1 LVNDTLRVTQLPV
14 TVRELT
20 FAPRCVYTMQDAI
33 AVAGSASARHASVSV
48 KSLFIAERRPK
59 GWVDI

>member
-1 LVNDTLRVTQLPV
+1 VTQLPV
-14 TVRELT
+14 AARELT
-20 FAPRCVYTMQDAI
+20 CEPRCVYTMHDAI

-48 KSLFIAERRPK
+48 RSLFIAVRRPE